1 MKNPVDNFYSDEESG
16 EEKQMKMT
24 KPEAFKW
31 FETKTE
37 FILAEL
43 QSSGYRIEPQPLP
56 SLAPLFKKFRDEL
69 QNGPFMNNYYQ
80 KNQTDLISHPECVEI
95 KNILYKTVP
104 SVEQV
109 QFFITKSVV

>member
-1 MKNPVDNFYSDEESG
+1 MKNSVDNFYSDEESG

-69 QNGPFMNNYYQ
+69 
-80 KNQTDLISHPECVEI
+80 
-95 KNILYKTVP
+95 
-104 SVEQV
+104 
-109 QFFITKSVV
+109 

>member
-1 MKNPVDNFYSDEESG
+1 MTFHFGLDHSKSRCLCLKSSEKFYSDEESG

-69 QNGPFMNNYYQ
+69 
-80 KNQTDLISHPECVEI
+80 
-95 KNILYKTVP
+95 
-104 SVEQV
+104 
-109 QFFITKSVV
+109 

>member
-1 MKNPVDNFYSDEESG
+1 MNYSYLLFWSWLFSLWIRKSFKILNNFYSDEESG

-24 KPEAFKW
+24 KPEVFKW

-43 QSSGYRIEPQPLP
+43 QSSGYRIEPQALP

-69 QNGPFMNNYYQ
+69 
-80 KNQTDLISHPECVEI
+80 
-95 KNILYKTVP
+95 
-104 SVEQV
+104 
-109 QFFITKSVV
+109 

>member
-1 MKNPVDNFYSDEESG
+1 MFQDFDPIKIEPSWTIIFINFYSDEESG

-69 QNGPFMNNYYQ
+69 
-80 KNQTDLISHPECVEI
+80 
-95 KNILYKTVP
+95 
-104 SVEQV
+104 
-109 QFFITKSVV
+109 

>member
-1 MKNPVDNFYSDEESG
+1 M
-16 EEKQMKMT
+16 QMT

-69 QNGPFMNNYYQ
+69 
-80 KNQTDLISHPECVEI
+80 
-95 KNILYKTVP
+95 
-104 SVEQV
+104 
-109 QFFITKSVV
+109 

>member
-1 MKNPVDNFYSDEESG
+1 
-16 EEKQMKMT
+16 MKMT

-43 QSSGYRIEPQPLP
+43 QSSGYRIEPQALP

-69 QNGPFMNNYYQ
+69 
-80 KNQTDLISHPECVEI
+80 
-95 KNILYKTVP
+95 
-104 SVEQV
+104 
-109 QFFITKSVV
+109 

>member
-1 MKNPVDNFYSDEESG
+1 MNLENQSSDESYEGPFLPITFHFVIHLVFPNFRLEIWDSLMKNSNNFYSDEESG

-69 QNGPFMNNYYQ
+69 
-80 KNQTDLISHPECVEI
+80 
-95 KNILYKTVP
+95 
-104 SVEQV
+104 
-109 QFFITKSVV
+109 